1 MVGRVIAG
9 HDARAWGDRTALPRV
24 VFTSPQVAAV
34 GLIERAAR
42 EQGLEVQVVRYD
54 IGSVAGAST
63 LGRGYKGT
71 CQLVIDADRGV
82 IVGATFVGPYVG
94 ELLHSATVAI
104 AGEVPLATLWHA
116 IPSYPT
122 LSEVW
127 LRLLEAY
134 RDEFG
139 VEFD

>member
-1 MVGRVIAG
+1 
-9 HDARAWGDRTALPRV
+9 
-24 VFTSPQVAAV
+24 
-34 GLIERAAR
+34 
-42 EQGLEVQVVRYD
+42 
-54 IGSVAGAST
+54 
-63 LGRGYKGT
+63 
-71 CQLVIDADRGV
+71 
-82 IVGATFVGPYVG
+82 VG

-104 AGEVPLATLWHA
+104 VGEVPLGTLWHA